1 MSEEIF
7 EIYEFIRDNDLE
19 IHCYDYERID
29 RQIIVFI
36 SPLWIKEFMELLV
49 EQVPGSLDEGGYE
62 ARITSSGDLGIDL
75 MDIIKEHCSD
85 DESDKWFARF
95 KKYSSECC

>member
-7 EIYEFIRDNDLE
+7 EIYEFVKDNNLE
-19 IHCYDYERID
+19 THCYDYEGKE
-29 RQIIVFI
+29 RQIIIFI
-36 SPLWIKEFMELLV
+36 SSLLMKEFTELLV
-49 EQVPGSLDEGGYE
+49 EQVPSSLDEGGYE

-75 MDIIKEHCSD
+75 MDIIESHCLD
-85 DESDKWFARF
+85 DESDKWFNRF

>member
-7 EIYEFIRDNDLE
+7 EIYDFVKDNSLE
-19 IHCYDYERID
+19 THCYDYEGKD
-29 RQIIVFI
+29 RQIIVFVTT
-36 SPLWIKEFMELLV
+36 LWIKEFMDLLV
-49 EQVPGSLDEGGYE
+49 NQVPNDLDEGGYD

-75 MDIIKEHCSD
+75 MDIIKSHCLE
-85 DESDKWFARF
+85 DESDKWFNRF

>member
-7 EIYEFIRDNDLE
+7 EIYEFIKDNNLE
-19 IHCYDYERID
+19 THCYDYESTG

-49 EQVPGSLDEGGYE
+49 NQVPGSLDEGGYE

-75 MDIIKEHCSD
+75 MDIIEGHCLD
-85 DESDKWFARF
+85 DESDKWFSRF